1 MAKYF
6 AEKFAHNVARYLRE
20 IPFVI
25 AKLIL
30 RKPLKFHR
38 QKIKRAKTFITQ
50 GEWHDDIAN
59 LPVFINKQRIKIP
72 SKNSIVFAKTNCFS
86 SPWMTRAKTFE
97 ISQDFVSAKAM
108 PLALPF
114 RLNLNI
120 KYYTELKY
128 GARFSKIFCCLLK
141 LQSNALKCFVLLENF
156 VPLDFP

>member
-6 AEKFAHNVARYLRE
+6 AEKFAYNVARYSRE

-30 RKPLKFHR
+30 RKPLKFHWW
-38 QKIKRAKTFITQ
+38 KIKRAKTFITQ

-72 SKNSIVFAKTNCFS
+72 SKNSIVFTKTNCLP
-86 SPWMTRAKTFE
+86 SPWMTQAKTFE
-97 ISQDFVSAKAM
+97 ISQDFVPAK
-108 PLALPF
+108 LLSLHF
-114 RLNLNI
+114 NLDI
-120 KYYTELKY
+120 KYYTELRY